1 MKYIEQNQKINANVN
16 VKNINYKLLTTSKML
31 DNLLNFCNHVN
42 FLKQKVKLIYNSGNY
57 DNFFPYNIAKF

>member
-1 MKYIEQNQKINANVN
+1 MKYIEQNQKIIANVN

-42 FLKQKVKLIYNSGNY
+42 FLKQKVKLI
-57 DNFFPYNIAKF
+57 